1 VAAVEPRERLLG
13 GLGYAILE
21 RMQRASERL
30 WWPRARW
37 RMRGA
42 WQWPAFMVL
51 TPLNGVL
58 LAELPFYGRG
68 PGGVLPGVLV
78 AGFLNLFCLA
88 VLAPRAGRMLQRVRP
103 DLPRVVAADYAGT
116 TLLVTVTALLLV
128 GGLLHRPV
136 VADEDA
142 GRRAAVLAVHDH
154 VLARVPEYR
163 AGLAGMDALRIERDY
178 YRVCVPGSDPRR
190 WHCVFADSSQRPVR
204 LTVDPEQVP
213 NTTWDVL
220 GGFR

>member
-1 VAAVEPRERLLG
+1 
-13 GLGYAILE
+13 
-21 RMQRASERL
+21 MQRRGEAERL

-37 RMRGA
+37 RLRGA
-42 WQWPAFMVL
+42 WQWPAFVVL

-68 PGGVLPGVLV
+68 AGGVLPGVLV

-88 VLAPRAGRMLQRVRP
+88 VLTPRAGRALQRVRP

-116 TLLVTVTALLLV
+116 ALLVTVTALLLV

-154 VLARVPEYR
+154 VLARAPKYR
-163 AGLAGMDALRIERDY
+163 AGLAEMNALRVERDY
-178 YRVCVPGSDPRR
+178 YRVCVPGADPRR
-190 WHCVFADSSQRPVR
+190 WLCVFADTGQRPAR
-204 LTVDPEQVP
+204 LTVDREQVP
-213 NTTWDVL
+213 NSTWDVL

>member
-1 VAAVEPRERLLG
+1 
-13 GLGYAILE
+13 
-21 RMQRASERL
+21 MQRASERL

-37 RMRGA
+37 RLRGA

-88 VLAPRAGRMLQRVRP
+88 ALAPRAGRVLQRVRP

-116 TLLVTVTALLLV
+116 ALLVTVTAALVV
-128 GGLLHRPV
+128 GGLLHRPA
-136 VADEDA
+136 VAGENA

-154 VLARVPEYR
+154 VLAREPAYR
-163 AGLAGMDALRIERDY
+163 NGLMAIDVLRLQRDY
-178 YRVCVPGSDPRR
+178 YRICVPGQDPRR
-190 WHCVFADSSQRPVR
+190 WLCVFADAAQRPVQ
-204 LTVDPEQVP
+204 LTPDPEQVP
-213 NTTWDVL
+213 NSTWDVL